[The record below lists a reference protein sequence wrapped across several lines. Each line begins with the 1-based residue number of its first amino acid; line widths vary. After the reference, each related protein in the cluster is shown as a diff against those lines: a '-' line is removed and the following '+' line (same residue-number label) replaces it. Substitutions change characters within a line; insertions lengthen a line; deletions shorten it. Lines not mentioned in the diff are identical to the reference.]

1 MSKSRRGDRCRHRTT
16 CAGRRRVTLF
26 VLALAGLLCG
36 SACGGS
42 GILEW
47 SELAPLPDAHGVA
60 GPFAGV
66 SSDALI
72 VAGGA
77 NFPEGPPW
85 EGHPKHWHD
94 AAYVL
99 TAPDGAWKQAG
110 KLPRPLAY
118 GVSVTWKD
126 GVVCAGGGDADRH
139 YADAFLLRWTGEKL
153 ETQALPA
160 LPKPCAFGAGVLVED
175 TVYLAGGQESPK
187 AGAAL
192 KNFWALDLSRPAAER
207 RWRQLDPWP
216 GPARILPV
224 MAAQQGDVFL
234 VSGAELYRAADG
246 AVTRR
251 FLTDGYRYNPGEK
264 RWQKIADA
272 PRPLVAAPNPAVALG
287 HAHLLFLSGDDG
299 AHFFQASELKDR
311 HPGFPADLLVYH
323 TIGDTWTRAG
333 EFPREMPDE
342 AGPYRNAGTWA
353 PVTTTV
359 TPWRG
364 AYIIP
369 SGEARPGVRTPKVMC
384 ARPAALER
392 TFGWLNWT
400 VLGTYLAALVG
411 MGFYFA
417 KREKSTDDF
426 FLAGRRIPWWAAG
439 LSIFG
444 TQLSA
449 ITYLAMPARAFAT
462 DWVLLLLNVGILAV
476 TPFVVYIYLP
486 LFRRLDVTTAYEYLE
501 KRFHVSVRLFGS
513 FSFIAFQLG
522 RMGIVVLLPALALSA
537 VTGINVYIC
546 IALMGVLST
555 IYTVLGGIEAVIWT
569 DVLQAVVLIG
579 GALAAL
585 GIIVA
590 TLDGGWRELVAVGAA
605 DGKFNLVQLDWDW
618 AGDALAVVI
627 LGALFTNALV
637 PYTTD
642 QAVIQRYLTTPTEKQ
657 AAKAIWTNGLLAVF
671 AGVLFLMVGTG
682 LFVFYKLNPGRLA
695 PLEKADQ
702 IFALFIAREMPAGLA
717 GLVIAGVFAAAMS
730 SLDSSMHSIATAL
743 TTDFVRRFRP
753 TLGEETYLAWAR
765 GMTVVLGVAG
775 TAAAM
780 LMARLEIKYLW
791 DFFLGIM
798 GLLGGTLAGLFVLGV
813 FTQRVRTLHAWLGAT
828 ASVAVLLVVK
838 LATNLSGLLYG
849 AIGVATCLTVAA
861 LAARVLPTSTTLPP
875 GLTIHTLR
883 KPNCRDCN
891 TPTTQ
896 DRT

>member
-1 MSKSRRGDRCRHRTT
+1 MSQSRPGDTHPNRTVR
-16 CAGRRRVTLF
+16 AGHRRVALL
-26 VLALAGLLCG
+26 VLALTGLLCG
-36 SACGGS
+36 SACGGAD
-42 GILEW
+42 ILEW

-66 SSDALI
+66 SGDVLI

-85 EGHPKHWHD
+85 DGHPKRWHD

-99 TAPDGAWKQAG
+99 TAPDGVWKQAG
-110 KLPRPLAY
+110 RLPRPLAY
-118 GVSVTWKD
+118 GVSVTWND

-139 YADAFLLRWTGEKL
+139 YADAFLLRWTGEGL
-153 ETQALPA
+153 ETEALPA
-160 LPKPCAFGAGVLVED
+160 LPQSCAFGAGVLLED
-175 TVYLAGGQESPK
+175 TIYLAGGQESPQ
-187 AGAAL
+187 AGEAL
-192 KNFWALDLSRPAAER
+192 KDFWALDLSLPAAER
-207 RWRQLDPWP
+207 QWQRLDPWP

-234 VSGAELYRAADG
+234 VSGAELYRDADG

-251 FLTDGYRYNPGEK
+251 FLTDGYRYNPREK
-264 RWQKIADA
+264 RWRRIADA
-272 PRPLVAAPNPAVALG
+272 PRSLVAAPNPGIALG
-287 HAHLLFLSGDDG
+287 HAHLLFLGGDDG
-299 AHFFQASELKDR
+299 VHFFEAGQLKDR
-311 HPGFPADLLVYH
+311 HPGFPADLLLYH

-333 EFPREMPDE
+333 EFPRDVPDE
-342 AGPYRNAGTWA
+342 AGPQRNAGTWP

-359 TPWRG
+359 TRWRG
-364 AYIIP
+364 AYVVP
-369 SGEARPGVRTPKVMC
+369 SGEVRPGVRTPKVLC
-384 ARPAALER
+384 ATPTASKG

-400 VLGTYLAALVG
+400 VLCTYLAALVG

-462 DWVLLLLNVGILAV
+462 DWVLLLLNVGILVVA
-476 TPFVVYIYLP
+476 PFVVYIYLP

-501 KRFHVSVRLFGS
+501 KRFHVSIRLFGS

-522 RMGIVVLLPALALSA
+522 RIGVVVLLPALALSA
-537 VTGINVYIC
+537 VTGINVYVC

-590 TLDGGWRELVAVGAA
+590 TLDGGWRELLAVGAA
-605 DGKFNLVQLDWDW
+605 DGKFNLVQLNWDW
-618 AGDALAVVI
+618 AGDALAVII

-642 QAVIQRYLTTPTEKQ
+642 QAVIQRYLTTPNEKQ
-657 AAKAIWTNGLLAVF
+657 AARAIWTNGLLAVF
-671 AGVLFLMVGTG
+671 AGVLFLTVGTG

-730 SLDSSMHSIATAL
+730 SLDSSMHSIATAV

-753 TLGEETYLAWAR
+753 ALGEETYLACAR
-765 GMTVVLGVAG
+765 AMTVVLGVAG

-780 LMARLEIKYLW
+780 LMASLEIKYLW

-813 FTQRVRTLHAWLGAT
+813 FTQRVRTPHAWLGAA
-828 ASVAVLLVVK
+828 ASLGVLLYVK

-849 AIGVATCLTVAA
+849 AIGVATCLTAGY
-861 LAARVLPTSTTLPP
+861 LAARLLPAQTNLPP
-875 GLTIHTLR
+875 GLTLQTLP
-883 KPNCRDCN
+883 KP
-891 TPTTQ
+891 TATEQSAPPGK
-896 DRT
+896 